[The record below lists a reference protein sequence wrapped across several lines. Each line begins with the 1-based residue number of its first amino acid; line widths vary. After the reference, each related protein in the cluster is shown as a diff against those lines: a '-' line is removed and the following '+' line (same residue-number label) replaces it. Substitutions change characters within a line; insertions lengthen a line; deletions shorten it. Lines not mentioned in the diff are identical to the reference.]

1 MDVPGIFGAPFRTWL
16 LRRIKLVLKVRGG
29 LTMLSGGH
37 EVICDH
43 HFLCITNSKRAT
55 DGDGSEGG
63 DKSRTEIVASDG
75 VK

>member
-43 HFLCITNSKRAT
+43 HFLCEKTKVVYHLLFFES
-55 DGDGSEGG
+55 
-63 DKSRTEIVASDG
+63 
-75 VK
+75 